1 MELFAKQKRQ
11 SKRLAKNQTKSTILA
26 VKQYINESNKKL
38 LSGKSGLPISVVLK
52 IISDNK
58 TFLLTF
64 KN

>member
-1 MELFAKQKRQ
+1 MLLYAKQKRQ
-11 SKRLAKNQTKSTILA
+11 SKRLAKNQTKGTFLS

-38 LSGKSGLPISVVLK
+38 LSGKSKLPISVVNK
-52 IISDNK
+52 IISDNN